1 MEKSSTSWSVSLTST
16 TPARFKWRIWA
27 SSIKLWNACHSHP
40 SGTVTG
46 KLGQMGDI
54 PIETEALLVDAGV
67 TWNEFP
73 EDVLDDLPRTVRI
86 IPVIAVLAVF
96 VSTY

>member
-1 MEKSSTSWSVSLTST
+1 
-16 TPARFKWRIWA
+16 
-27 SSIKLWNACHSHP
+27 
-40 SGTVTG
+40 
-46 KLGQMGDI
+46 MGDI